1 VNDTTM
7 IILVVLAALVVLALV
22 GWAIAQKKKRDNLR
36 EQFGPEYDRTVEGSD
51 KRRDGEREL
60 RERAERRKELDIRPL
75 EPARRDA
82 FAADWRATQEEFV
95 DRPAEA
101 VSRANRLVEDVMRER
116 GYPVHDFDQMSR
128 DVSVDHAQVVSD
140 YRAAHEISELNDR
153 KQATTEQLRQAMVHY
168 RSMFADLLDAG
179 DHDRQARTPYPDET
193 RTRDR
198 EHDRR

>member
-1 VNDTTM
+1 VNTTT
-7 IILVVLAALVVLALV
+7 IILIVLAVLVVLAIVGFLVM
-22 GWAIAQKKKRDNLR
+22 QKKKRDSLR
-36 EQFGPEYDRTVEGSD
+36 SQFGPEYDRTVEGSD

-101 VSRANRLVEDVMRER
+101 VSRANTLVEQVMKER
-116 GYPVHDFDQMSR
+116 GYPVDDFEQMSR
-128 DVSVDHAQVVSD
+128 DISVDHANVVSE
-140 YRAAHEISELNDR
+140 YRSAHEISQLNDR

-179 DHDRQARTPYPDET
+179 DHDRRSDAPYPDES
-193 RTRDR
+193 RGRGRERDR
-198 EHDRR
+198 S